1 MTRTI
6 QINDHLR
13 FEINIYSDNCFFHI
27 QRLNSYMDDD
37 GNTKEYWGDLIVSAK
52 SAEELM
58 TIGEYIVKAAQLMV
72 LA

>member
-1 MTRTI
+1 
-6 QINDHLR
+6 
-13 FEINIYSDNCFFHI
+13 
-27 QRLNSYMDDD
+27 MDDD

-52 SAEELM
+52 SVEELM